1 MAEPSCWTLEERSMA
16 TGSKS
21 KQEPTFG
28 ALMGRPF
35 VVVSTLFDT
44 TKEEGLI
51 AVMFAG
57 GKEENKFS
65 DSAARDLHRSTQ
77 KRIRG

>member
-1 MAEPSCWTLEERSMA
+1 MAGPSRWKLEERGIT

-51 AVMFAG
+51 
-57 GKEENKFS
+57 
-65 DSAARDLHRSTQ
+65 L
-77 KRIRG
+77 